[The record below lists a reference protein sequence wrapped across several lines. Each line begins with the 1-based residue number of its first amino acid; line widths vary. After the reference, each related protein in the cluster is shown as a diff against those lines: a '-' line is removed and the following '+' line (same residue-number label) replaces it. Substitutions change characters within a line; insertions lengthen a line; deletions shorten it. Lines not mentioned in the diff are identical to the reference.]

1 MNKVFFVV
9 LFLSLAHLATA
20 QGENH
25 FNAGVGLDSWG
36 IPIYGS
42 YDWHFAD
49 DFNLGAGGILNLG
62 SSSNDEF
69 DGSSLGLGFFTQWYA
84 DRVAA
89 IPSDFDAYAGLG
101 LYYFLYDGGG
111 DLDFNP
117 ISVGSFLPF
126 CFSRHAMPF
135 TWESVRTISVKIRR
149 VRDKSSFFLKAVD
162 F

>member
-89 IPSDFDAYAGLG
+89 IPSDFRCSSNEIGSLVAAPTNTRCP
-101 LYYFLYDGGG
+101 
-111 DLDFNP
+111 DLMN
-117 ISVGSFLPF
+117 SV
-126 CFSRHAMPF
+126 A
-135 TWESVRTISVKIRR
+135 
-149 VRDKSSFFLKAVD
+149 LKTLS
-162 F
+162 